1 MLLDVLLSLGLVLSN
16 GSQLRP
22 DGASIGP
29 GEICLASWVF
39 LVLCGEMR
47 RPGPPMTRPLSVLL
61 IFWLAFAVTQCLGT
75 MTAFAIGDRH
85 DPDLFMH
92 DVLAYPL
99 LAAVSCLSVV
109 EPGAGPRLNR
119 VAWLVVVLGSLL
131 LALQVGKAWDAIDIL
146 PIEPWYWDRFRGWCR
161 NPNQLAL
168 LCAVLGLLSLHL
180 ADTATRSGARI
191 AALACSI
198 LPIYVGRL
206 TKSDT
211 FAIIL
216 VVSGPVFVALKFR
229 TWLFTSGQRLTFRSA
244 AAWIGVLA
252 VPLTVAATAPLI
264 HSIVVEA
271 RDVVKEMAKGN
282 EIETERTAS
291 VRFIA
296 WSEAISRGIESGML
310 GLGPGPHIKI
320 PFLIVEGRRN
330 ATDEPNFMDHPT
342 LGVAPNFEAHN
353 TPLDL
358 FTQCGLMGVLSVIW
372 LVAMALSTTCKAR
385 LDGLATLLCGLI
397 VFSMFHLVIR
407 HPIVWFAFSLCLVAG
422 NAAHRATAART
433 WS

>member
-1 MLLDVLLSLGLVLSN
+1 
-16 GSQLRP
+16 
-22 DGASIGP
+22 
-29 GEICLASWVF
+29 
-39 LVLCGEMR
+39 
-47 RPGPPMTRPLSVLL
+47 
-61 IFWLAFAVTQCLGT
+61 
-75 MTAFAIGDRH
+75 
-85 DPDLFMH
+85 
-92 DVLAYPL
+92 
-99 LAAVSCLSVV
+99 
-109 EPGAGPRLNR
+109 
-119 VAWLVVVLGSLL
+119 
-131 LALQVGKAWDAIDIL
+131 
-146 PIEPWYWDRFRGWCR
+146 
-161 NPNQLAL
+161 
-168 LCAVLGLLSLHL
+168 
-180 ADTATRSGARI
+180 
-191 AALACSI
+191 
-198 LPIYVGRL
+198 
-206 TKSDT
+206 
-211 FAIIL
+211 
-216 VVSGPVFVALKFR
+216 
-229 TWLFTSGQRLTFRSA
+229 
-244 AAWIGVLA
+244 
-252 VPLTVAATAPLI
+252 
-264 HSIVVEA
+264 
-271 RDVVKEMAKGN
+271 MAKGN